1 MISAQDVSKLREET
15 QAPVMECK
23 RALEETQG
31 DFEKAKIILKK
42 KGELR
47 AEKKQENVT
56 HNGVIASY
64 VHANNKVGALVELR
78 CETDFVANNSEFK
91 TLAHDLALQIVAL
104 NPQYLSPEN
113 IPAEDLEKRKEEY
126 RKEFEGSEKKPEMI
140 EKIIQGKLEK
150 DYQELCLV
158 EQTFVKDETKKV
170 KDLIKEATAKFGE
183 KVEIVKFCRLE
194 I

>member
-1 MISAQDVSKLREET
+1 
-15 QAPVMECK
+15 
-23 RALEETQG
+23 
-31 DFEKAKIILKK
+31 
-42 KGELR
+42 
-47 AEKKQENVT
+47 VT

-104 NPQYLSPEN
+104 NPQYLSPET
-113 IPAEDLEKRKEEY
+113 IPAEELERRKEEY
-126 RKEFEGSEKKPEMI
+126 RKEFEGSGKKPEMI
-140 EKIIQGKLEK
+140 EKIIQGKLDK
-150 DYQELCLV
+150 DFQEACLL

-183 KVEIVKFCRLE
+183 KVEIVNFYRLE